1 MAGEIEFRV
10 LGPLEVL
17 IDGAP
22 RPLPAAKQRL
32 LLGSL
37 LLRANHAISAAEL
50 VDVVWGE
57 RPPAGARNTLRTY
70 VMRLRQQL
78 GPACALRT
86 AQDGYALDVPA
97 GSLDATRFRELL
109 VAART
114 ADDAPTVWSLLTD
127 ALALWRGPVL
137 PDLPLDPLRHNEI
150 NRLEAERLDA
160 RERRIAAGLALGRH
174 EELLPELRELA
185 DANPAREQIWA
196 QLMTALYRSGRR
208 ADALHIYREV
218 YEYLTDELGVDPGAE
233 LLRVHQAVL
242 SDHPSLRS
250 PLGAKAS
257 VPAQLPP
264 EVINFVGREAAAAE
278 IAEKLAPA
286 EPLSPTERLAPA
298 TPVVVLTGPPGT
310 GKTALAVHVAHRLR
324 ARFPDGQL
332 FVDLRGHAR
341 GPTLGP
347 DQVLARFLRALGVAA
362 DDVPTDLDE
371 QSAALRSLLAGRRML
386 IVLDNAARPG
396 QIRPLLPGD
405 PGCAVLITSRDALRG
420 LVAEQGA
427 SRVHVGGLSPAESNT
442 LLSRILGDEV
452 VRVETAAAAELA
464 ELCTHLP
471 LALRIA
477 AANMIGD
484 DQPRLAEQL
493 ARLREGSRLA
503 ALAADGDET
512 VTVRAAFDL
521 SYEALDEPAKRAF
534 RLVGLAPGQDLT
546 PEAMAALSDC
556 PPPQA
561 RRLLDQLSAANLVQ
575 QLTPGRYQAYD
586 LLRVYAHERALAEPE
601 DQALGRLHT
610 YYLHAVAEAADLLG
624 PEVPSLVPL
633 PPRPGP
639 DRFGDRDE
647 ALDWM
652 TTELPNLVPLIQ
664 QGAGEIVWQLVDSL
678 RGFFYAQRLATEWQ
692 LVTQAGLAAAS
703 AAGNEVAEAA
713 MRYNRAALDWSLG
726 RANEATD
733 SYARA
738 LEVFRRAGLRV
749 GEYSAL
755 TNLAIALSEMG
766 DLDGA
771 ATRFANA
778 LEIAEGHPTRQ
789 APVLF
794 NLGLVQVSLG
804 ETEQGFGYLAR
815 ARAICADLRIE
826 HGEVTCL
833 NNLLNFSR
841 HMGRFEAVEEYFAHG
856 VALSRRL
863 GNQESESGLFNAMA
877 LVRLDF
883 GRQEEAE
890 RMAAAA
896 LELAASPSLFRSRI
910 DALNTLGDVALVGG
924 RVDEAIEQYQ
934 QALRLSCDRDLR
946 FGQVEAL
953 IGLAYSVP
961 DDEQAMSC
969 AEQAVTLTG
978 RHELRLAQGRALL
991 AQAHVHLRRHEH
1003 ESATDFGER
1012 AVALLRK
1019 TGLRLW
1025 EARALRL
1032 LADAYRAA
1040 GDGEASTRHT
1050 AEAATLLSGMGL
1062 PGSPN

>member
-17 IDGAP
+17 VDGVA

-37 LLRANHAISAAEL
+37 LLRANRAVSAAEL

-97 GSLDATRFRELL
+97 GALDATRFREQL
-109 VAART
+109 VRAREIEDP
-114 ADDAPTVWSLLTD
+114 ATVWTLLTE
-127 ALALWRGPVL
+127 AVRLWRGPVL
-137 PDLPLDPLRHNEI
+137 VDVPLDPLRHNEI
-150 NRLEAERLDA
+150 NRLEAEWMDA
-160 RERRIAAGLALGRH
+160 RERRIDAGLTLGRH
-174 EELLPELRELA
+174 EELVPELRELA
-185 DANPAREQIWA
+185 DANPARERIWA
-196 QLMTALYRSGRR
+196 QLMIALYRSGRR
-208 ADALHIYREV
+208 AEALHVYREV
-218 YEYLTDELGVDPGAE
+218 YEYLSDELGVDPGAE

-264 EVINFVGREAAAAE
+264 EVINFVGRSAVAALVAE
-278 IAEKLAPA
+278 RLAPA
-286 EPLSPTERLAPA
+286 EPTA

-324 ARFPDGQL
+324 SRFPDGQL

-341 GPTLGP
+341 GPALGP

-371 QSAALRSLLAGRRML
+371 QSAALRSLLTGKRML

-396 QIRPLLPGD
+396 QIRPVLPGD
-405 PGCAVLITSRDALRG
+405 PGSAVLITSRDALRG

-427 SRVHVGGLSPAESNT
+427 SRVHVGGLTPAESHT
-442 LLSRILGDEV
+442 LLARILGDEV
-452 VRVETAAAAELA
+452 VRVEPAAAAELA

-493 ARLREGSRLA
+493 VRLREGSRLA

-521 SYEALDEPAKRAF
+521 SYEALAEPAKRAF

-546 PEAMAALSDC
+546 PAAMAALADC
-556 PPPQA
+556 PPEQA
-561 RRLLDQLSAANLVQ
+561 RRLLDQLAAANLVQ
-575 QLTPGRYQAYD
+575 QLAPGRYQAYD

-601 DQALGRLHT
+601 DRALSRLHT
-610 YYLHAVAEAADLLG
+610 YYLHAVAEAAGLLG

-633 PPRPGP
+633 PPRQGP

-652 TTELPNLVPLIQ
+652 TAELPNLVPLIQ
-664 QGAGEIVWQLVDSL
+664 QGRGEIVWQLVDSL

-692 LVTQAGLAAAS
+692 LVTQAGLAAA
-703 AAGNEVAEAA
+703 AEAEDGLAEAA
-713 MRYNRAALDWSLG
+713 MRYNLAALDWSRG
-726 RANEATD
+726 RANEAAD
-733 SYARA
+733 GFARA
-738 LEVFRRAGLRV
+738 LEVFRRTGLRV

-771 ATRFANA
+771 ATRFADAMA
-778 LEIAEGHPTRQ
+778 LAEGEPTRL

-804 ETEQGFGYLAR
+804 ETEEGFGYLAR
-815 ARAICADLRIE
+815 ARAICAELGIE
-826 HGEVTCL
+826 HGEVNCL

-841 HMGRFEAVEEYFAHG
+841 HMGRFEAVEEYFEHG
-856 VALSRRL
+856 VAMSRRL

-883 GRQEEAE
+883 GRQDEAE
-890 RMAAAA
+890 RMAATA
-896 LELAASPSLFRSRI
+896 LELADSPSMFRSRI

-924 RVDEAIEQYQ
+924 RPAEAIEHYR
-934 QALRLSCDRDLR
+934 QALDLSRQRDLR
-946 FGQVEAL
+946 FGEVEAL
-953 IGLAYSVP
+953 IGLTYAMR
-961 DDEQAMSC
+961 DDIQALAH
-969 AEQAVTLTG
+969 AEEAVELTA
-978 RHELRLAQGRALL
+978 RHELRLCQGRALL
-991 AQAHVHLRRHEH
+991 AQAHVHLR
-1003 ESATDFGER
+1003 SAEADAAIDFSER
-1012 AVALLRK
+1012 ALALLRK

-1025 EARALRL
+1025 EPRALTL
-1032 LADAYRAA
+1032 LAAAYRVA
-1040 GDGEASTRHT
+1040 GDVVASERHD
-1050 AEAATLLSGMGL
+1050 AEAATLLSAMGL
-1062 PGSPN
+1062 TPPSN

>member
-17 IDGAP
+17 IDGGP

-37 LLRANHAISAAEL
+37 LLRANHAVSAAEL

-97 GSLDATRFRELL
+97 GSLDAARFRELL
-109 VAART
+109 VRAR
-114 ADDAPTVWSLLTD
+114 AVDDAATVWSLLTE

-137 PDLPLDPLRHNEI
+137 ADVPLNPLRHDEI

-160 RERRIAAGLALGRH
+160 RERRIDAGLTLGRH
-174 EELLPELRELA
+174 EELVPELRELA
-185 DANPAREQIWA
+185 DANPARERVWA
-196 QLMTALYRSGRR
+196 QLMVALYRSGRR
-208 ADALHIYREV
+208 ADALHVYREV
-218 YEYLTDELGVDPGAE
+218 YEYLSDELGVDPGAE
-233 LLRVHQAVL
+233 LLRVRQAVL
-242 SDHPSLRS
+242 SDHPSLRIS
-250 PLGAKAS
+250 LSAKVF

-264 EVINFVGREAAAAE
+264 EVINFVGREAAAAQV
-278 IAEKLAPA
+278 AERLAPA
-286 EPLSPTERLAPA
+286 EPPA
-298 TPVVVLTGPPGT
+298 AAPVVVLTGPPGT

-341 GPTLGP
+341 VPALGP

-362 DDVPTDLDE
+362 DDVPTELDE
-371 QSAALRSLLAGRRML
+371 QSAALRSLLAGKRML
-386 IVLDNAARPG
+386 IVLDNAARPA
-396 QIRPLLPGD
+396 QIRPVLPGD

-427 SRVHVGGLSPAESNT
+427 SRVHVGGLTPAESNT
-442 LLSRILGDEV
+442 LLARILGDEV
-452 VRVETAAAAELA
+452 VRVEPTAAAELA

-477 AANMIGD
+477 AANMIGGG
-484 DQPRLAEQL
+484 QPRLAEQL
-493 ARLREGSRLA
+493 GRLREGNRLA

-521 SYEALDEPAKRAF
+521 SYEALAEPAKRAF
-534 RLVGLAPGQDLT
+534 RLVGLAPCQDLT
-546 PEAMAALSDC
+546 PEAMGALADC
-556 PPPQA
+556 LPEQA
-561 RRLLDQLSAANLVQ
+561 RRLLDQLSTANLVQ
-575 QLTPGRYQAYD
+575 QLVPGRYQAYD

-601 DQALGRLHT
+601 DQALARLHT

-664 QGAGEIVWQLVDSL
+664 QGSGEIVWQLVDSL

-692 LVTQAGLAAAS
+692 LVTQAGLTAAS
-703 AAGNEVAEAA
+703 AAGDEVAEAA
-713 MRYNRAALDWSLG
+713 MRYNRGALDWSRG
-726 RANEATD
+726 RANEAAD
-733 SYARA
+733 SFARA
-738 LEVFRRAGLRV
+738 LEVFRRAGLRA

-771 ATRFANA
+771 ATRFADA
-778 LEIAEGHPTRQ
+778 LALAEGEPTRL

-804 ETEQGFGYLAR
+804 ETEEGFGYLAR
-815 ARAICADLRIE
+815 ARAICAELGIE
-826 HGEVTCL
+826 HGEVNCL

-841 HMGRFEAVEEYFAHG
+841 HMGRFSDVEEYFERG
-856 VALSRRL
+856 VAMSRRL
-863 GNQESESGLFNAMA
+863 GNQESESGLVNAMA

-890 RMAAAA
+890 RMAATA
-896 LELAASPSLFRSRI
+896 LELAASPSMFRSRI
-910 DALNTLGDVALVGG
+910 DALNTLGDVAVVGG
-924 RVDEAIEQYQ
+924 RPAEAIEHYR
-934 QALRLSCDRDLR
+934 QALDLSRQRDLR
-946 FGQVEAL
+946 FGEVEAL
-953 IGLAYSVP
+953 IGLTYAMR
-961 DDEQAMSC
+961 DDERALAH
-969 AEQAVTLTG
+969 AEEAVALTG
-978 RHELRLAQGRALL
+978 RHELRLCQGRALL
-991 AQAHVHLRRHEH
+991 AQAHVHLRRGEH
-1003 ESATDFGER
+1003 GAAIDFGER
-1012 AVALLRK
+1012 ALAMLRK

-1025 EARALRL
+1025 EPRALTL
-1032 LADAYRAA
+1032 LAAAYRATGHPDA
-1040 GDGEASTRHT
+1040 ADRHEV
-1050 AEAATLLSGMGL
+1050 EAATLLSAMGL
-1062 PGSPN
+1062 APSPN

>member
-1 MAGEIEFRV
+1 MAGKIEFRV
-10 LGPLEVL
+10 LGPLEVRL
-17 IDGAP
+17 DGAP

-37 LLRANHAISAAEL
+37 LLRANHVISAAEL
-50 VDVVWGE
+50 MDVVWGE

-78 GPACALRT
+78 GPSCALRT
-86 AQDGYALDVPA
+86 AQDGYVLDVPA
-97 GSLDATRFRELL
+97 GSLDATRFRDLL
-109 VAART
+109 VAAR
-114 ADDAPTVWSLLTD
+114 AVDEPPTVWSLLTA

-137 PDLPLDPLRHNEI
+137 ADVPLDPLQHNEI

-160 RERRIAAGLALGRH
+160 REHRIDAGLTLGRH
-174 EELLPELRELA
+174 EELVPELRELA
-185 DANPAREQIWA
+185 DANPARERVWA
-196 QLMTALYRSGRR
+196 QLMVALYRSGRR
-208 ADALHIYREV
+208 ADALHVYREV
-218 YEYLTDELGVDPGAE
+218 YEYLSDELGVDPGAE

-242 SDHPSLRS
+242 SDHPSLRI
-250 PLGAKAS
+250 PLEAKAS

-264 EVINFVGREAAAAE
+264 EVINFVGRETAAE
-278 IAEKLAPA
+278 QIAEW
-286 EPLSPTERLAPA
+286 LSPAAPPDA

-341 GPTLGP
+341 GPALDP

-362 DDVPTDLDE
+362 DEVPTDLDE
-371 QSAALRSLLAGRRML
+371 QSAALRSLLTGKRML
-386 IVLDNAARPG
+386 IVLDNVARAG
-396 QIRPLLPGD
+396 QVRPLLPGD

-427 SRVHVGGLSPAESNT
+427 SRMHVGGLTPDESNT
-442 LLSRILGDEV
+442 LLERILGPEV
-452 VRVETAAAAELA
+452 VRVEPTAAAELA

-477 AANMIGD
+477 AANMIGGG
-484 DQPRLAEQL
+484 QPRLAEQL
-493 ARLREGSRLA
+493 GRLREGNRLA

-521 SYEALDEPAKRAF
+521 SYEALAEPAKRAF
-534 RLVGLAPGQDLT
+534 RLVGLAPCQDLT
-546 PEAMAALSDC
+546 PEAMGALADC
-556 PPPQA
+556 PPGQA
-561 RRLLDQLSAANLVQ
+561 RQLLDQLSAANLVQ
-575 QLTPGRYQAYD
+575 RMPGRYQSYD

-652 TTELPNLVPLIQ
+652 TAELPNLVPLIQ
-664 QGAGEIVWQLVDSL
+664 QGSGEIVWQLVDSM

-692 LVTQAGLAAAS
+692 LVTEAGLAAAS
-703 AAGNEVAEAA
+703 AAEDEVAEAA
-713 MRYNRAALDWSLG
+713 MRYNRAALDWSRG
-726 RANEATD
+726 RANEAVD

-771 ATRFANA
+771 ATRFADA
-778 LEIAEGHPTRQ
+778 LVIAEGEPTRQ

-804 ETEQGFGYLAR
+804 ETEEGFGYLAR
-815 ARAICADLRIE
+815 ARAICAELRIE

-841 HMGRFEAVEEYFAHG
+841 HMGRFESVEEYFGHG

-883 GRQEEAE
+883 GRQDEAE
-890 RMAAAA
+890 RMAATA
-896 LELAASPSLFRSRI
+896 LELAASPSMFRSRI
-910 DALNTLGDVALVGG
+910 DALNTLGDVALVGD
-924 RVDEAIEQYQ
+924 RVEEAIGHYRH
-934 QALRLSCDRDLR
+934 ALRLSRQQDLR
-946 FGQVEAL
+946 FGEVEAL
-953 IGLAYSVP
+953 IGLAHSIP
-961 DDEQAMSC
+961 DDDQAL
-969 AEQAVTLTG
+969 AHAVEAVTLTG
-978 RHELRLAQGRALL
+978 RHELRLSQGRALL
-991 AQAHVHLRRHEH
+991 AQAHAHLRRQQAE
-1003 ESATDFGER
+1003 AAVDFGER
-1012 AVALLRK
+1012 AVSLLRK

-1025 EARALRL
+1025 EARALTL
-1032 LADAYRAA
+1032 LASAYRAA
-1040 GDGEASTRHT
+1040 GDPEASVRH
-1050 AEAATLLSGMGL
+1050 EADAGTLLSAMGL
-1062 PGSPN
+1062 AVPSN

>member
-1 MAGEIEFRV
+1 MAGAIEFRV

-17 IDGAP
+17 LDGVP

-37 LLRANHAISAAEL
+37 LLRVNHAVSAAEL
-50 VDVVWGE
+50 MDVVWGE

-78 GPACALRT
+78 GPSCALRT

-109 VAART
+109 VTAR
-114 ADDAPTVWSLLTD
+114 AVDDAATVWTLLTE
-127 ALALWRGPVL
+127 ALAIWRGPVL
-137 PDLPLDPLRHNEI
+137 ADLRLDPLRHNEL

-160 RERRIAAGLALGRH
+160 RERRIDAGLTLGRH
-174 EELLPELRELA
+174 EELVPELRELA
-185 DANPAREQIWA
+185 EANPARERVWA
-196 QLMTALYRSGRR
+196 QLMIALYRSGRR
-208 ADALHIYREV
+208 ADALRVYREV
-218 YEYLTDELGVDPGAE
+218 YEYLSDELGVDPGAE
-233 LLRVHQAVL
+233 LLRVRQAVL
-242 SDHPSLRS
+242 SDHPSLRT
-250 PLGAKAS
+250 PLSAKAS

-264 EVINFVGREAAAAE
+264 EVINFVGRESTAAR
-278 IAEKLAPA
+278 IADRLAPA
-286 EPLSPTERLAPA
+286 EPPAA

-362 DDVPTDLDE
+362 DDVPTELDE
-371 QSAALRSLLAGRRML
+371 QSAMLRSLVAGKRML
-386 IVLDNAARPG
+386 VVLDNAARPS
-396 QIRPLLPGD
+396 QVRPLLPAD
-405 PGCAVLITSRDALRG
+405 PGCAVLITSRDVLRG
-420 LVAEQGA
+420 LLAEPGA
-427 SRVHVGGLSPAESNT
+427 SGVHVGGLTPDESNT
-442 LLSRILGDEV
+442 LLERILGPEA
-452 VRVETAAAAELA
+452 VRVEPTAAAELA

-484 DQPRLAEQL
+484 DQPRLVEQL
-493 ARLREGSRLA
+493 ARLREGNRLA

-521 SYEALDEPAKRAF
+521 SYEALAEPAKRAF
-534 RLVGLAPGQDLT
+534 RLVGLAPCQDLT
-546 PEAMAALSDC
+546 PEAMGALADC
-556 PPPQA
+556 PPEQA
-561 RRLLDQLSAANLVQ
+561 RRLLDQLSMANLVQ
-575 QLTPGRYQAYD
+575 QLAPGRYQAYD

-601 DQALGRLHT
+601 DRALARLHT

-652 TTELPNLVPLIQ
+652 TAELPNLVPLIQ
-664 QGAGEIVWQLVDSL
+664 QATGEIVWQLVDSM

-703 AAGNEVAEAA
+703 AAGDEVAEAA
-713 MRYNRAALDWSLG
+713 MRYNRAALDWSRG
-726 RANEATD
+726 RANEAIE

-738 LEVFRRAGLRV
+738 LEVFRRAGLRI

-771 ATRFANA
+771 ATRFADA
-778 LEIAEGHPTRQ
+778 LELAEGEPTRQ

-804 ETEQGFGYLAR
+804 ETDEGFGYLAR
-815 ARAICADLRIE
+815 ARAICAELRIE

-841 HMGRFEAVEEYFAHG
+841 HLGRFEAVEEYFAHG

-863 GNQESESGLFNAMA
+863 GNPESESGLFNAMA

-890 RMAAAA
+890 RMAATA
-896 LELAASPSLFRSRI
+896 LELAASPSMFRSRI
-910 DALNTLGDVALVGG
+910 DALNTLGDVALVGD
-924 RVDEAIEQYQ
+924 RVDEAIEHYRH
-934 QALRLSCDRDLR
+934 ALRLSRQRGLR
-946 FGQVEAL
+946 FGEVEAL
-953 IGLAYSVP
+953 IGLAHSIR
-961 DDEQAMSC
+961 DDEQAL
-969 AEQAVTLTG
+969 ANAVEAVELTG
-978 RHELRLAQGRALL
+978 RHELRLSQGRALL

-1003 ESATDFGER
+1003 EAAVDFGER

-1025 EARALRL
+1025 EARALGL
-1032 LADAYRAA
+1032 LAQAYRAA
-1040 GDGEASTRHT
+1040 GDPEPSTRHA
-1050 AEAATLLSGMGL
+1050 AEAAALLSAMGL
-1062 PGSPN
+1062 RPSPN

>member
-1 MAGEIEFRV
+1 MAGKIEFRV
-10 LGPLEVL
+10 LGPLEVRL
-17 IDGAP
+17 DGAP

-37 LLRANHAISAAEL
+37 LLRANHVISAAEL
-50 VDVVWGE
+50 MDVVWGE

-78 GPACALRT
+78 GPSCALRT
-86 AQDGYALDVPA
+86 AQDGYALDVPD
-97 GSLDATRFRELL
+97 GSLDATRFREML
-109 VAART
+109 VAAR
-114 ADDAPTVWSLLTD
+114 AVDDAPTVWSLLTE

-137 PDLPLDPLRHNEI
+137 ADVPLDPLRHNEI
-150 NRLEAERLDA
+150 NRLAAERLDA
-160 RERRIAAGLALGRH
+160 RERRIDAGLTLGRH
-174 EELLPELRELA
+174 EELVPELRELA
-185 DANPAREQIWA
+185 DANPARERVWA
-196 QLMTALYRSGRR
+196 QLMVALYRSGRR
-208 ADALHIYREV
+208 GDALHVYREV
-218 YEYLTDELGVDPGAE
+218 YEYLSEELGVDPGAE

-242 SDHPSLRS
+242 FDHPSLRT
-250 PLGAKAS
+250 PLGDKVS

-264 EVINFVGREAAAAE
+264 EVINFVGREAAAAQIVE
-278 IAEKLAPA
+278 RLAPA
-286 EPLSPTERLAPA
+286 EPPSA

-362 DDVPTDLDE
+362 DTVPTDLDE
-371 QSAALRSLLAGRRML
+371 QSAALRSLLTGKRML
-386 IVLDNAARPG
+386 IVLDNAARAG
-396 QIRPLLPGD
+396 QVRPLLPGD

-427 SRVHVGGLSPAESNT
+427 SRVHVGGLAPDESNT
-442 LLSRILGDEV
+442 LLERILGPEV
-452 VRVETAAAAELA
+452 VRVEPTAAAELA

-477 AANMIGD
+477 AANMIGGG
-484 DQPRLAEQL
+484 QPRLAEQL
-493 ARLREGSRLA
+493 GRLREGNRLA

-534 RLVGLAPGQDLT
+534 RLVGLAPCQDLT
-546 PEAMAALSDC
+546 PAAMGALADC
-556 PPPQA
+556 PPEQA

-575 QLTPGRYQAYD
+575 QLVPGRYQAYD

-652 TTELPNLVPLIQ
+652 TAELPNLVPLIQ
-664 QGAGEIVWQLVDSL
+664 QGAGEIVWQLVDCM

-703 AAGNEVAEAA
+703 AAGDEVAEAA
-713 MRYNRAALDWSLG
+713 MLYNRGALDWSRG
-726 RANEATD
+726 RANEAAD

-771 ATRFANA
+771 ATRFADA
-778 LEIAEGHPTRQ
+778 LEIAEGEPTRQ

-804 ETEQGFGYLAR
+804 ETEEGFGYLAR
-815 ARAICADLRIE
+815 ARAICAELRIE

-883 GRQEEAE
+883 GRQDEAE
-890 RMAAAA
+890 RMAATA
-896 LELAASPSLFRSRI
+896 LELAASPSMFRSRI
-910 DALNTLGDVALVGG
+910 DALNTLGDVALVGH
-924 RVDEAIEQYQ
+924 RVEEAIGHYRH
-934 QALRLSCDRDLR
+934 ALRLSRQRDLR
-946 FGQVEAL
+946 FGEVEAL
-953 IGLAYSVP
+953 IGLAHSSR
-961 DDEQAMSC
+961 DDDQAL
-969 AEQAVTLTG
+969 AHAVEAVALTG
-978 RHELRLAQGRALL
+978 RHELRLSQGRALL

-1003 ESATDFGER
+1003 EAAVDFGEQ
-1012 AVALLRK
+1012 AVGLLRK

-1025 EARALRL
+1025 EARALGL
-1032 LADAYRAA
+1032 LGGVYQAA
-1040 GDGEASTRHT
+1040 GATEAAARHVG
-1050 AEAATLLSGMGL
+1050 EAATLLSAMGL
-1062 PGSPN
+1062 SAPPN